1 MTKEILN
8 EELNIYHNAYIK
20 CKNDYHIY
28 YDNEDY
34 DNIYGIVDT
43 KSFTILDNI
52 EIIDE
57 NHGFISFLNGFSHG
71 IFDIKILHGWYHK
84 ISGNVKIIIR
94 NHPAN
99 VGDIIYYAW
108 KEYMKI
114 KEEKILEYEISIY
127 YIDCCR
133 LYKSNEYEINKNI
146 FYKKFIKKLID
157 KIDDFDD

>member
-1 MTKEILN
+1 MTTQNLN

-20 CKNDYHIY
+20 CKNDYQIY

-34 DNIYGIVDT
+34 DNIYGIIDT

-52 EIIDE
+52 EIIVQSHE
-57 NHGFISFLNGFSHG
+57 FISFLHGFSHS
-71 IFDIKILHGWYHK
+71 IFDIKIIHGWYHK
-84 ISGNVKIIIR
+84 ISGNVKFIIE

-114 KEEKILEYEISIY
+114 KKEKICEISIY

-133 LYKSNEYEINKNI
+133 LYKSEDYEINNNI
-146 FYKKFIKKLID
+146 FYKKFIKKLLD
-157 KIDDFDD
+157 KIDD